1 MVFIWS
7 QKGSWWN
14 LEGKKENYVTDLFE
28 TVEVLP
34 YTNCYKSLPWAMKV
48 TQKEPNL
55 YRLALK
61 ERENQ
66 RRSFQ
71 RHYGWRKIMKK
82 SAIKGESS
90 LEDILTN
97 LNYYFTHIYIK
108 QSFALHCRLDFRLS
122 NKLPTPN
129 DSYP

>member
-90 LEDILTN
+90 LEDI
-97 LNYYFTHIYIK
+97 YIK